1 MLKNTPCERCVI
13 KKCITFDGDGKHRC
27 HDIKYKAFFALSR
40 NTKSPVSKREGME
53 RTQRSSVLY
62 INNAAVHCIYTQR
75 RGFIVSFIHLLVGV
89 WRCLYSDGLE
99 ESNSL
104 RLFCTL
110 MYGVLIKL
118 LRCRSN

>member
-1 MLKNTPCERCVI
+1 MTPTSVVLQ
-13 KKCITFDGDGKHRC
+13 KKCITFGSGGIHCRR
-27 HDIKYKAFFALSR
+27 DIKYKAFFALSR

-89 WRCLYSDGLE
+89 WRCLYSDDWEIAMTYAFFVSFYMSGI
-99 ESNSL
+99 SKK
-104 RLFCTL
+104 C
-110 MYGVLIKL
+110 LI
-118 LRCRSN
+118 